1 MGAKGGNRVDR
12 DELQESFNRVEL
24 PFVKGR
30 DESDEAWYA
39 CLQYLFMGESRNLL
53 SAFRIFSNRPDAK
66 GASNSFRLWS
76 KKFKWPDSAEQFD
89 KARTKR
95 DKAIVKKAIAN
106 VSRGTKFDYSGIF
119 EELRRLVV
127 EDLQVDVALQ
137 QMLTLQMEQIVEGEA
152 DIKLS
157 RLKDLVMIRKELLN
171 GRKMAIEQA
180 AAIYGFGIVS
190 GTEGVVEATIV
201 DESV

>member
-1 MGAKGGNRVDR
+1 MDR
-12 DELQESFNRVEL
+12 KELQESFNKVEL

-30 DESDEAWYA
+30 NESDDAWYA

-53 SAFRIFSNRPDAK
+53 SAFRVFSNRPDAK

-76 KKFKWPDSAEQFD
+76 KKFKWPARAEQFD
-89 KARTKR
+89 KARSSREKSLVKR
-95 DKAIVKKAIAN
+95 AIAN
-106 VSRGTKFDYSGIF
+106 VSRGTKFDYSEIF
-119 EELRRLVV
+119 EEFRRLVV
-127 EDLQVDVALQ
+127 DDLQVDVALQ

-152 DIKLS
+152 EIRLS
-157 RLKDLVMIRKELLN
+157 RLKDLVIIRKELLN

-190 GTEGVVEATIV
+190 GTEGIVEATIV
-201 DESV
+201 ESN